1 MKDKGLKEELYKIIN
16 DFIKYYEL
24 RWEIF
29 RLNLVESLAQLYTR
43 VFSIFLIWLIIPI
56 FLMFLFI
63 ALALYLGKIW
73 GAYYLGFLA
82 VGGIIFVIGILIL
95 LFRKVLITNPLVN
108 ALISAFFEAERQGE
122 TKKNNYESKQSTD
135 KDTKRPTAL

>member
-1 MKDKGLKEELYKIIN
+1 MKEKGLKEELYKIIS

-108 ALISAFFEAERQGE
+108 ALISAFFEAEQQRE
-122 TKKNNYESKQSTD
+122 IKKNNYDSKQSSD
-135 KDTKRPTAL
+135 KDTKRPSTV

>member
-135 KDTKRPTAL
+135 KDTKRPSAL

>member
-1 MKDKGLKEELYKIIN
+1 MKDKGLKEEFYKIVN
-16 DFIKYYEL
+16 DFFKYYEL

-43 VFSIFLIWLIIPI
+43 VFSIFLVWLIVPI

-63 ALALYLGKIW
+63 ALALYLGKVW

-82 VGGIIFVIGILIL
+82 VGGVIFVLGILVL
-95 LFRKVLITNPLVN
+95 LFRKVLITNPLIN
-108 ALISAFFEAERQGE
+108 ALISAFFETERHSEIQ
-122 TKKNNYESKQSTD
+122 KNNYGSKHSSD
-135 KDTKRPTAL
+135 KKSA